1 MTIITE
7 TRFRDIARREALAF
21 DALVN
26 TSSRLA
32 ALKRPLSKAETEE
45 KALVDAVIAEAKKG
59 KACDPLFVATR
70 ALIIE
75 QKLFTPDFKSHQTG
89 QLTFA
94 AANPP
99 PSDDV
104 VTQVALTIGILAF
117 DAADPPPVVV
127 TGSGSS
133 KAIEPNRR
141 DPRAASFTR
150 AFFNAV
156 GEARGYGLLARK
168 VLTILAL
175 EGDPDGVGGVAPAV
189 ETEEFARVMRGLAE
203 RKVADDEPQLRRRVN
218 EALNKVQNI
227 GFEDSVADLGIDLPD
242 LDDIYD
248 QNIVA
253 ENVRAMGPMIVSA
266 MFEELK
272 VFQVVDRIVEQF
284 QQGML
289 PIGPGNAGRM
299 LYRYWRE
306 TPNRISEQERRNF
319 ASITLG
325 IPGGDPGAMVNREFN
340 DLWLRFVSTVSSYVR
355 QSEVDQLLRS
365 GTPSAISYQQLRK
378 AARDLSA
385 NLSLHG
391 YGMAHYAA
399 REVQSQVS
407 FMINLLQDPE
417 ILGSYGA
424 RDMWQVV
431 DQVATYELGGAKT
444 SSRYRTLATCG
455 TIITAWLA
463 NNTNKIN
470 RATGPLLDM
479 DQVRNPDVASNHRAT
494 RNPSDYDLVNA
505 CELWLADTATS
516 DSQVENMAQNP
527 RETPQTTSK
536 PIPIPAMAREMLDG
550 LGDVG
555 LGLGLT
561 RGQAYANGSG
571 GARH

>member
-1 MTIITE
+1 
-7 TRFRDIARREALAF
+7 
-21 DALVN
+21 
-26 TSSRLA
+26 
-32 ALKRPLSKAETEE
+32 
-45 KALVDAVIAEAKKG
+45 
-59 KACDPLFVATR
+59 
-70 ALIIE
+70 
-75 QKLFTPDFKSHQTG
+75 
-89 QLTFA
+89 
-94 AANPP
+94 
-99 PSDDV
+99 
-104 VTQVALTIGILAF
+104 
-117 DAADPPPVVV
+117 
-127 TGSGSS
+127 
-133 KAIEPNRR
+133 
-141 DPRAASFTR
+141 
-150 AFFNAV
+150 
-156 GEARGYGLLARK
+156 
-168 VLTILAL
+168 
-175 EGDPDGVGGVAPAV
+175 
-189 ETEEFARVMRGLAE
+189 
-203 RKVADDEPQLRRRVN
+203 
-218 EALNKVQNI
+218 
-227 GFEDSVADLGIDLPD
+227 
-242 LDDIYD
+242 
-248 QNIVA
+248 
-253 ENVRAMGPMIVSA
+253 
-266 MFEELK
+266 
-272 VFQVVDRIVEQF
+272 
-284 QQGML
+284 
-289 PIGPGNAGRM
+289 M

-325 IPGGDPGAMVNREFN
+325 IPGGEAGAMVNREFN

-479 DQVRNPDVASNHRAT
+479 DQVRNPDVASSHRAT

-536 PIPIPAMAREMLDG
+536 PIPIPALARDMLDG

-561 RGQAYANGSG
+561 RGQTYANG